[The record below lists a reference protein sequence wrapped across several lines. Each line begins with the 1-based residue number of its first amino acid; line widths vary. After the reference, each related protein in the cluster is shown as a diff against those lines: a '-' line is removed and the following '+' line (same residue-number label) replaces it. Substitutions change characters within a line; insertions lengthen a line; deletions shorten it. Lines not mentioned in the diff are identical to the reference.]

1 MAKKLSSLAVGSKVR
16 ETGSIYNG
24 LPLDGIILGHDHDGK
39 GITSFMSEKIITLK
53 CFDAAEPGN
62 SDSDRRSYGNNRY
75 KVSNILQWLNSD
87 GEAGNWYMAQHGADA
102 PPTNGNVWSNYNE
115 YDQEAGFLTFLSKG
129 MKDALKI
136 VSKTTVKHSVDSG
149 GTETVSAKIHL
160 LSTTEVGLANEGG
173 TAEGKIYEYFSASN
187 NSERRIAYPTKPCV
201 NKSEY
206 TDSNLTTSNG
216 WYYWLRTPFE
226 SFSSRARTVN
236 TDGSRLN
243 KNANASERGVRPA
256 WFLSS
261 DILVS
266 DSPNSEGYYEI
277 QWNAAPVIST
287 PSTSLGDKN
296 KAFNVEFTV
305 EDADGDA
312 CTATA
317 AMDGTTIQTW
327 DLVTLGETNTITVT
341 SARLS
346 ALAVGVHTIKITAK
360 DSAGNM
366 TIKNISFN
374 RVVMAPVIYTPSTS
388 LGNQNKHFTVKFTV
402 TDDDSDNA
410 SAVVKIDGTDTIG
423 TFHQVTLGVEQ
434 TVEVTS
440 EKLSS
445 LSLGTHTVNIY
456 AQDAEGN
463 EADPVSISFNR
474 IVTAPVIEVEDADV
488 GERNK
493 SFSVKFKVTDDDSDS
508 ASAVVKIDNS
518 VTIAE
523 FNPVVLDH
531 WAEVTVTNS
540 QLVALSVGAHT
551 IDITAEDPDGN
562 QDTAQIAF
570 MRAAST
576 VIISGEDDDM
586 GAIWAKP
593 MITYQVHDMAD
604 QAITQIVEKIN
615 DETVRIIENPPVNTD
630 IDFDLTSWANIP
642 DEASYICKITA
653 ENEIGM
659 TAERTHTFRKLY
671 DRLVVESEIQQTD
684 AAAFH
689 VAVNALFDGGTPVL
703 EACNN
708 AYDDA
713 PAWEDMTEEFLK
725 GSAHTFTN
733 TEKTATHWGVKVR
746 ITLLKGDT
754 ERVYL
759 NGYGFSFS

>member
-16 ETGSIYNG
+16 DIGSIYNG

-39 GITSFMSEKIITLK
+39 GITSFVSEKIITLK
-53 CFDAAEPGN
+53 CFDAKEPGN
-62 SDSDRRSYGNNRY
+62 SDEYRRKYGNNRY

-87 GEAGNWYMAQHGADA
+87 GAAGNWYVAQHEADA
-102 PPTNGNVWSNYNE
+102 PPTDGNVWVNYNE
-115 YDQEAGFLTFLSKG
+115 YDQEAGFLSFLSQG
-129 MKDALKI
+129 MKDALKT
-136 VSKTTVKHSVDSG
+136 VSKTTVKCSIDGDGS
-149 GTETVSAKIHL
+149 EAISAKIHL
-160 LSTTEVGLANEGG
+160 LSATEVGLKNENEIE
-173 TAEGKIYEYFSASN
+173 EGKIYDYFSQSN
-187 NSERRIAYPTKPCV
+187 NDERRTAYPTEPCV
-201 NKSEY
+201 NKSEH
-206 TDSNLTTSNG
+206 TETLLATSKKY
-216 WYYWLRTPFE
+216 YYWLRTPIYGTTE
-226 SFSSRARTVN
+226 HTRHVEIR
-236 TDGSRLN
+236 GSRSGN
-243 KNANASERGVRPA
+243 QANRGYYGVRPA

-305 EDADGDA
+305 EDADGDV
-312 CTATA
+312 CTASA
-317 AMDGTTIQTW
+317 AIGGTTIQTW
-327 DLVTLGETNTITVT
+327 NPVTLGATNTVSVT

-346 ALAVGVHTIKITAK
+346 ALAVGEHTIKITATDSEEHTATK
-360 DSAGNM
+360 DV
-366 TIKNISFN
+366 SFN
-374 RVVMAPVIYTPSTS
+374 RVVMAPVISTPSTS

-410 SAVVKIDGTDTIG
+410 SAVVKIDGKDTIG
-423 TFHQVTLGVEQ
+423 TFNPVTLGVEQ

-463 EADPVSISFNR
+463 EADSVSISFNR

-531 WAEVTVTNS
+531 WTEVTVTNS

-551 IDITAEDPDGN
+551 IDITAGDPDGN

-586 GAIWAKP
+586 GAIWAKQ
-593 MITYQVHDMAD
+593 MITYQVHDTAD

-615 DETVRIIENPPVNTD
+615 DETVRTIENPPVNTD
-630 IDFDLTSWANIP
+630 IDFDLTSWANLP

-725 GSAHTFTN
+725 GSAHAFTN
-733 TEKTATHWGVKVR
+733 TEKTATYWGVKVR